1 MEIPEA
7 NRPTLSGY
15 VEAGKLLPWRWADHR
30 LSLARNYWIS
40 THARSYPSS
49 RPVWGIW
56 ENTELWF
63 STGSRIA
70 TNLGRDPRVQVN
82 LESGDELVILEGHAD
97 GLPKA
102 QVRTWVAR
110 YREKYDWEMPE
121 SAEGVYR
128 VVPRRVLAWIC
139 DSSGLDAGAQFSNSA
154 TEWRF
159 D

>member
-1 MEIPEA
+1 MERAVPGLARGEGGWKSPEA

-40 THARSYPSS
+40 T
-49 RPVWGIW
+49 
-56 ENTELWF
+56 
-63 STGSRIA
+63 GSRIA

-82 LESGDELVILEGHAD
+82 LESGDELVIVEGQAD
-97 GLPKA
+97 GLPEA